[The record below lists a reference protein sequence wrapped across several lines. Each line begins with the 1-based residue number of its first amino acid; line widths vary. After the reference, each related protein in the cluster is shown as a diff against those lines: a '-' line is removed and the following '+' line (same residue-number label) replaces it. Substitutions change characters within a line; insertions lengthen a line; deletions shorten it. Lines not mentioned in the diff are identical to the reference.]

1 MREFEF
7 DREEAD
13 ELEDEPGTEVREFVI
28 HSDDIVEPVLDLPT
42 TTKKKRVYKPKIR
55 KDTIQQPETNEPTEI
70 PERILREIEMLQDPI
85 VELDERQPSPRRKP
99 VKKVK
104 PPTPPPTPPPSPPP
118 EPEPVKVK
126 KKEPL
131 ITCPNCSKEM
141 LMKTFKYY
149 HSLKCKLESEEVEL
163 PPDPKEEPK
172 EEPKQEPVKELQA
185 PSTVRHIQRRE
196 FFKKLSQNAF

>member
-7 DREEAD
+7 DREDAD
-13 ELEDEPGTEVREFVI
+13 ELEDEPTPEVREFVI
-28 HSDDIVEPVLDLPT
+28 HSDDDIVEPVLDLPI

-55 KDTIQQPETNEPTEI
+55 KDSIPQQDEPIEI

-85 VELDERQPSPRRKP
+85 VELDERAPSPKPKP
-99 VKKVK
+99 VKRK
-104 PPTPPPTPPPSPPP
+104 PPSPPPPSPPP
-118 EPEPVKVK
+118 EPVKAK

-149 HSLKCKLESEEVEL
+149 HSLKCKPESEEVEL
-163 PPDPKEEPK
+163 PLEPKEEPK
-172 EEPKQEPVKELQA
+172 EQPKEEPVKELQA
-185 PSTVRHIQRRE
+185 PINSKTHPKTGVLQETHPKRFLKEQ
-196 FFKKLSQNAF
+196 